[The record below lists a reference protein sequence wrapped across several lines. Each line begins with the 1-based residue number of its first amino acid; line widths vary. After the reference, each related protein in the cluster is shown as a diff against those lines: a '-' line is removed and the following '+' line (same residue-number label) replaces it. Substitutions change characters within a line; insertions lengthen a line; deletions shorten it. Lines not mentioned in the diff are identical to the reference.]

1 MQRIPTFLEP
11 LTPAQ
16 ETLEFF
22 DLPDLTQQPLTLLLD
37 LEARAE
43 ALTVLARLI
52 VQVANAL
59 KRTEAI
65 DE

>member
-1 MQRIPTFLEP
+1 MQRIPMSLEP

-22 DLPDLTQQPLTLLLD
+22 DLPDSTQQPLTLRLD

-43 ALTVLARLI
+43 ALTVLTAVDRADR
-52 VQVANAL
+52 QSGQA
-59 KRTEAI
+59 
-65 DE
+65 DGG

>member
-1 MQRIPTFLEP
+1 
-11 LTPAQ
+11 
-16 ETLEFF
+16 
-22 DLPDLTQQPLTLLLD
+22 LTQQPLTLLLD

>member
-11 LTPAQ
+11 LAPAQ
-16 ETLEFF
+16 GTLEFF
-22 DLPDLTQQPLTLLLD
+22 ELPDLTQQPLQQLD
-37 LEARAE
+37 PEARAQ
-43 ALTVLARLI
+43 ALKVLTRLI
-52 VQVANAL
+52 VQVVKAT

>member
-16 ETLEFF
+16 GTLEFF
-22 DLPDLTQQPLTLLLD
+22 ELPDLTQQPLQQLD
-37 LEARAE
+37 PEARAQ
-43 ALTVLARLI
+43 ALKVLTRLI
-52 VQVANAL
+52 VQVVKAT

>member
-16 ETLEFF
+16 GTLEFF
-22 DLPDLTQQPLTLLLD
+22 ELPDLTQQPLMQQLD
-37 LEARAE
+37 PEARVE
-43 ALTVLARLI
+43 ALKVLTRLI
-52 VQVANAL
+52 VQVARAT

>member
-1 MQRIPTFLEP
+1 MQRIPTSLEP

-22 DLPDLTQQPLTLLLD
+22 DLPDSTQQPLTLRLD

-43 ALTVLARLI
+43 ALTVLTAVDRADR
-52 VQVANAL
+52 QSGQA
-59 KRTEAI
+59 
-65 DE
+65 DGG

>member
-1 MQRIPTFLEP
+1 MQRISTLLEP

-16 ETLEFF
+16 GTLEFF
-22 DLPDLTQQPLTLLLD
+22 DLPDLTQQPLTQRLD

-43 ALTVLARLI
+43 ALTVLTRLI
-52 VQVANAL
+52 VQVAKAA